1 MFFTRDLG
9 VKAKLLVTTKLN
21 KNAFKF
27 NRVRKISM
35 LIPNLNSFLN
45 CIGKKYMESE
55 FL

>member
-27 NRVRKISM
+27 NRARIIGM

-45 CIGKKYMESE
+45 CIDKKYKESE
-55 FL
+55 SL